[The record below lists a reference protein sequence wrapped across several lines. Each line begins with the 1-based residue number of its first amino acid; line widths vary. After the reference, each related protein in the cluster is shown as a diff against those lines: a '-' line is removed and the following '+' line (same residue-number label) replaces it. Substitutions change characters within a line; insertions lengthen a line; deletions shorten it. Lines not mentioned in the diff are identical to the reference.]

1 MEVQTKRVL
10 DYIDKHGSITQDEAK
25 AALGVSRLASRI
37 WDIRHSGIEIRR
49 EMVTGKNRYGE
60 PVSYARYMR
69 NG

>member
-10 DYIDKHGSITQDEAK
+10 DYIDKHGSITQDEARD
-25 AALGVSRLASRI
+25 ALGVSRLASRI

-60 PVSYARYMR
+60 PVSYARYR
-69 NG
+69 RV